1 MSAKMIQSSSVLLSQ
16 CDNTARMSIPSIFA
30 QFMDMATQH
39 ADELHVSSKELGDDM
54 FWIITRTKVHIA
66 RRPEISEPITL
77 ATWPQTPVRI
87 RSNRC
92 YTISD
97 NDGVIISGKTEWTVL
112 ELSSGKL
119 QRLSDIFPGGTQFCD
134 DACIEE
140 AYARVSADFDDAE
153 SIGEY
158 TITSNDIDMVGH
170 MNNSAYIRALCSMFT
185 TKELSDNEITDI
197 DIAYK
202 AQSYEGETLTV
213 KAKDTEVDGVT
224 DYAMIKP
231 DGTIAVTVRIVRR

>member
-1 MSAKMIQSSSVLLSQ
+1 MTAKMIKSSSVLLSQ
-16 CDNTARMSIPSIFA
+16 CDSTARMSIPSIFA

-54 FWIITRTKVHIA
+54 FWIITRTKVHID
-66 RRPEISEPITL
+66 RRPEISEPVTL

-97 NDGVIISGKTEWTVL
+97 EQGVVISGKTEWTVL

-119 QRLSDIFPGGTQFCD
+119 KRLSEIFPQDTQFCD
-134 DACIEE
+134 DVCVEE
-140 AYARVSADFDDAE
+140 PYARVSADFDDADV
-153 SIGEY
+153 IGEY
-158 TITSNDIDMVGH
+158 VITSNDIDMVGH
-170 MNNSAYIRALCSMFT
+170 MNNSAYIRALCGMFT
-185 TKELSDNEITDI
+185 VKELSECDITDI

-202 AQSYEGETLTV
+202 AQSFESETLTV
-213 KAKDTEVDGVT
+213 KSKNTDVDGVT

-231 DGTIAVTVRIVRR
+231 DGTIAVTVRIVRT